1 MAAGSPAGPPRVT
14 VAVVSICGAAH
25 LARCLDA
32 LAAQAGAPP
41 FEVVVVFDPHLE
53 DVPALQAQYPG
64 VRLVSNE
71 GQRTPLELASRAVR
85 EAAGEIVLL
94 TEDHCLPRPD
104 WVATLLAAVRSG
116 RAAVGGVVEPESGA
130 RAVDWAFYYVDFFRY
145 MRPVREGPSPSL
157 TVCNVAYR
165 RSDLEAIRPLWESFF
180 HETAINDA
188 LRTRFGPLWLV
199 PEAEVRMRRTVRL
212 ADAVYERYAF
222 GRLFGCTRLAFVG
235 PARRLAYTVF
245 APALPLL
252 LLGRMA
258 AKAARRPPVWLR
270 ILRAAP
276 ALVAMVLAW
285 SWGEWLGYLTGR
297 RPRTLV
303 VAPEIVAARR
313 ARRARL
319 TPSRSEP

>member
-1 MAAGSPAGPPRVT
+1 MVAGSAAGPPRVT

-25 LARCLDA
+25 LTRCLDA
-32 LAAQAGAPP
+32 LAAQTGAPP

-53 DVPALQAQYPG
+53 DVPALQPRYPD

-85 EAAGEIVLL
+85 EAGGDIVLL
-94 TEDHCLPRPD
+94 TEDHCVPRPD
-104 WVATLLAAVRSG
+104 WVATLLAAVRPG
-116 RAAVGGVVEPESGA
+116 RGAVGGVVEPESEA
-130 RAVDWAFYYVDFFRY
+130 RAVDWAFFYVDFFRY

-188 LRTRFGPLWLV
+188 LRKRFGPLWLV
-199 PEAEVRMRRTVRL
+199 PEAEVRMRRTVRF

-222 GRLFGCTRLAFVG
+222 GRLFGCTRLVFAG
-235 PARRLAYTVF
+235 PARRLFYTVF
-245 APALPLL
+245 APTLPLL

-258 AKAARRPPVWLR
+258 AKAVRRPPVWLR
-270 ILRAAP
+270 FLKAAP
-276 ALVAMVLAW
+276 ALAVMVLAW
-285 SWGEWLGYLTGR
+285 SWGEWLGYLTRR

-313 ARRARL
+313 ARRSL
-319 TPSRSEP
+319 PTPSRSEP